1 MNLLAEIEERGL
13 LPIHDA
19 RVVSV
24 TSMIAGEPVRG
35 SWRSHPQA
43 QEMYRLITEADEHE
57 DVETVKLLGKKLTF
71 VHRRLW
77 LELYTVLTSKADWQM
92 QDVGH
97 VAAKTLRRIESARV
111 IRGDAIGAERKSADL
126 LAVRLLVFQSQTH
139 TEQGRHER
147 VYESWAAWRKRVKLT
162 GRKPH
167 VAKAWMAL
175 QTAARPYA
183 PLNLPGP

>member
-1 MNLLAEIEERGL
+1 MNLIAEIEERGL

-19 RVVSV
+19 RVMSV
-24 TSMIAGEPVRG
+24 TSMIAKEPVRG
-35 SWRSHPQA
+35 SWWSHPQA
-43 QEMYRLITEADEHE
+43 QEIYRLTTEADEHQ

-77 LELYTVLTSKADWQM
+77 LELYTVVTSKADWQM
-92 QDVGH
+92 QGVDD
-97 VAAKTLRRIESARV
+97 VAAETLRRIEAARV
-111 IRGDAIGAERKSADL
+111 VRGDAIGADRKTTDL

-147 VYESWAAWRKRVKLT
+147 VYESWVACRKRMQLT
-162 GRKPH
+162 GRKPP

-175 QTAARPYA
+175 QTAARPYV